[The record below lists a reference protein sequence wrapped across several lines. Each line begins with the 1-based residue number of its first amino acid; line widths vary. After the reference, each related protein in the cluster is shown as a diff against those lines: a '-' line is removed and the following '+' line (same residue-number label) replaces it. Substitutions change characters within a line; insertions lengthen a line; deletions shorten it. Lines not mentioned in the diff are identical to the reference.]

1 MEFDHFLCKVMQGD
15 ITAIKQCIVRNPDKI
30 NNPNNCGNTILH
42 FASVKGNTNI
52 ILMLLKAGASVTS
65 TDQDGNTPL
74 HWAALNNQHEVVALL
89 LYYGADVNILNK
101 NGCSPLHEAILKNNI
116 KVVEMVLNTINVYN
130 AQINQQD
137 SHSRTPL
144 YMACEDGYHNL
155 VELLLKSNVDVNMA
169 DKHGRTPLHMACRGG
184 HTEIVQMLL
193 QFKANVNMVDEYG
206 KTPLHMACSEG
217 YSATVLVLLQFKSDI
232 NVVDNCYNTPLH
244 MACLRGHHNTVE
256 VLLQSKADIN
266 VEDRYGRSPLH
277 VACFSGHSSTV
288 EVLLKFT
295 ADVNIKNKY
304 NNTPLHLACYGKH
317 SGIVEILLKSTA
329 DVKVVNNKGDTPL
342 HVACGNGGDADT
354 VKILLQHKP
363 DVNLKN
369 KYNSTPLHLAVLQNN
384 YDVVALI
391 LSQDQIQ
398 MDIKDC
404 CQQTPFLLSL
414 SEGHLGMV
422 HMFVSKGADVNAV
435 DKDGNNCLHHVLK
448 RKLFHSE
455 SEEMDVL
462 NEICSQ
468 LSLNKEDRL
477 SAVAV
482 ACYLAEEGANFHHK
496 NKKNRTPLDIICN
509 SNLKEKLNRFVSIHL
524 QCLLCKD
531 NQATVKFYPCKHTV
545 TCSNCYSKKKLKKCI
560 RCQQPI
566 TNKSGFE
573 CQKLE
578 EQDLMK
584 ISYLLGSKWWQAGIF
599 LGIKVVEL
607 EIIMC
612 DHPLKTVDQS
622 FQMLY
627 KWLNRSATGE
637 CTVNLLRKALEEAE
651 CFYALDYLQENREF
665 QCKC

>member
-1 MEFDHFLCKVMQGD
+1 MAAVSSMQMLQSCMIQPHVIVVVATVVVVDVGCGILVVVEAPFQLSLSAVVGIENLKV
-15 ITAIKQCIVRNPDKI
+15 I

-184 HTEIVQMLL
+184 YTEIVQMLL

-232 NVVDNCYNTPLH
+232 NVVDNCHSTPLH

-277 VACFSGHSSTV
+277 VACYSGHSSTV
-288 EVLLKFT
+288 KVLLKFT

-317 SGIVEILLKSTA
+317 SGIVEVLLKSTA

-369 KYNSTPLHLAVLQNN
+369 KYNNTPLHLAVLQNN
-384 YDVVALI
+384 YD
-391 LSQDQIQ
+391 DQIH

-462 NEICSQ
+462 DEICSQ

-560 RCQQPI
+560 
-566 TNKSGFE
+566 
-573 CQKLE
+573 
-578 EQDLMK
+578 
-584 ISYLLGSKWWQAGIF
+584 F

-665 QCKC
+665 QYVIT